1 MNKVLLTGFDPFGG
15 ETINPAW
22 EVVSRVHRRKTFPEL
37 QVEARQIPTVFTTS
51 IEVLRQAI
59 LEVQPDVVICV
70 GQAGGRSDIALERV
84 AINLN
89 DARIPDNEGNQPIDE
104 PISEQGPAAYW
115 TSLPIKSITAR
126 LRKGGIPASLS
137 QTAGTFVCNHLFY
150 GLQHMIAT
158 EFPGIRGGFIHIPY
172 LPIQTAQKPQIPSM
186 SLETMV
192 EAIEIAVI
200 ASVQHDRDIIAS
212 EGQLH

>member
-1 MNKVLLTGFDPFGG
+1 MNKILLTGFDPFGG

-22 EVVSRVHRRKTFPEL
+22 EVVSDVHRRKAFSEL

-59 LEVQPDVVICV
+59 LEVQPEVVICV

-89 DARIPDNEGNQPIDE
+89 DARIPDNEGNQPMDE
-104 PISEQGPAAYW
+104 PIFEQGPAAYW
-115 TSLPIKSITAR
+115 SSLPIKTITAQ
-126 LRKGGIPASLS
+126 LRKAGIPASVS
-137 QTAGTFVCNHLFY
+137 HTAGTFVCNHLFY

-172 LPIQTAQKPQIPSM
+172 LPIQTAQKPQLPSM

-200 ASVQHDRDIIAS
+200 ASVQHDRDIVAS